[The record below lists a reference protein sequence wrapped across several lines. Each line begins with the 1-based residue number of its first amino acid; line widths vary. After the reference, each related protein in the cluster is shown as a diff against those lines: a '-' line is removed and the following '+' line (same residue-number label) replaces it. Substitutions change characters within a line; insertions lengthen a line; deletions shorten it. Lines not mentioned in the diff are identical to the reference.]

1 MYRTLSYWLFSGCLF
16 VTFLPSLPAQEN
28 LSYGVIPTFLL
39 SGPLGDRLQ
48 YSLSLDTEVNAIPEP
63 GPENGRKT
71 VWRNFDL
78 EAALSYD
85 LNPNLNLAAGLQY
98 RVSAPEAPP
107 RGAEWRP
114 WQQLTLISRPRKFRL
129 RHRFRLEERFVDAPG
144 DPTAFNLRFRLRYR
158 FSADFPL
165 QGERLDPGEFYLN
178 LSTELLTTASFDDG
192 FFLWQNRNYAGLGY
206 QFSPAHRL
214 EAAPEWRIGKA
225 REQDFWQ
232 NLLVL
237 RLTWVSRLKGK

>member
-1 MYRTLSYWLFSGCLF
+1 MNSFLRFWLYCILGLFGFSLHLS
-16 VTFLPSLPAQEN
+16 AQDN
-28 LSYGVIPTFLL
+28 LSYGLIPTFLL
-39 SGPLGDRLQ
+39 NGPLSDRVQ
-48 YSLSLDTEVNAIPEP
+48 YNFSTDTEMNAVSLP
-63 GPENGRKT
+63 GSENGRE
-71 VWRNFDL
+71 VLWRNIDL

-85 LNPNLNLAAGLQY
+85 LSPNLNLAAGLQY
-98 RVSAPEAPP
+98 RVSAPEEPP

-144 DPTAFNLRFRLRYR
+144 KPDAFDLRFRLRYR

-165 QGERLDPGEFYLN
+165 QGERLDPSEFYLN

-192 FFLWQNRNYAGLGY
+192 FFLWQTRQYAGLGY
-206 QFSPAHRL
+206 QFSPRHRL
-214 EAAPEWRIGKA
+214 EGAPEWRLGKA
-225 REQDFWQ
+225 RGLDTWQ
-232 NLLVL
+232 NMLLL